1 MRLILKKER
10 KRPKSPKTATLETLQ
25 RYRDKIKEVEAY
37 NKQVRAENA
46 KIISMARE
54 VNKAVA
60 GFGQKRQKKG
70 RK

>member
-1 MRLILKKER
+1 MRLILKREK
-10 KRPKSPKTATLETLQ
+10 KRPKSPKTATLATLQ
-25 RYRDKIKEVEAY
+25 RFRDKIKEVEAY

-46 KIISMARE
+46 KIISLARD
-54 VNKAVA
+54 VNKAVS